1 MPGLIS
7 LLLLLKASIKLN
19 QVFAYQRKI
28 SIWYFCFWNLRD
40 SKMIISRSCQFEEV
54 GFQSPLFPRKIR
66 LWKISMLFICSLPLF
81 LGILN
86 HEYGD
91 FSMRMRVVISS
102 SFLFLFFCYSFI
114 LVFLLF
120 LCFLLFLSLLITFSF
135 MLCGASIIPEPSFHC
150 WSCDRNTISRLLYD
164 IDLHHCWEMMR
175 SVGILLYL
183 VTTICFSVEGV
194 SVTVT
199 P

>member
-1 MPGLIS
+1 
-7 LLLLLKASIKLN
+7 
-19 QVFAYQRKI
+19 
-28 SIWYFCFWNLRD
+28 
-40 SKMIISRSCQFEEV
+40 
-54 GFQSPLFPRKIR
+54 
-66 LWKISMLFICSLPLF
+66 MLFICSLPLF

-91 FSMRMRVVISS
+91 LIMRVIISS

-120 LCFLLFLSLLITFSF
+120 LCFLLLLLITFSF
-135 MLCGASIIPEPSFHC
+135 MFRGASIIPEPSFHC
-150 WSCDRNTISRLLYD
+150 WSCDRNTICRLLYD

-175 SVGILLYL
+175 SVGILWYL
-183 VTTICFSVEGV
+183 ATTICFSVEGV

-199 P
+199 L